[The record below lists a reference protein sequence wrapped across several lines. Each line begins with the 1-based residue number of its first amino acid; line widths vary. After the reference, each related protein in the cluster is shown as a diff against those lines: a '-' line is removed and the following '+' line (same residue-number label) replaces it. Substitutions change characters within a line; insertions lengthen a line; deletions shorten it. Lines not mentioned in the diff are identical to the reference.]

1 MKLSEILH
9 YKNNF
14 LLWIDLLF
22 RPWKIF
28 QSIKS
33 HIKSKESELE
43 KELDAKVELL
53 EFQQYERGIVL
64 GKNQMHVLRIPINGI
79 EKPFIVDRSIPATE
93 RTTTIQEKRINSI
106 QTSFSSNHSSSIS
119 IKRRAAN
126 VLADELV
133 DKGFL
138 SSTIDRGVITFSIN
152 CFGLE

>member
-28 QSIKS
+28 QAIKS
-33 HIKSKESELE
+33 HIKSKESEIE

-64 GKNQMHVLRIPINGI
+64 GKNQIPVLRIPIHGI
-79 EKPFIVDRSIPATE
+79 EKPYAEWGASELA
-93 RTTTIQEKRINSI
+93 EKNTSFEQKKLSPIM
-106 QTSFSSNHSSSIS
+106 TSFSSYHSGSIDV
-119 IKRRAAN
+119 KKEAAN

-152 CFGLE
+152 CFGIE